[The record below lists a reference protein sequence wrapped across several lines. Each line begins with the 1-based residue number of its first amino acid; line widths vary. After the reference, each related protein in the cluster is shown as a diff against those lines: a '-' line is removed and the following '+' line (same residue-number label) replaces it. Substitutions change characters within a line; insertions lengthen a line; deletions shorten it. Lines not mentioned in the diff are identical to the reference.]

1 MYNRFIICMY
11 SVIESILFVIKLD
24 NNIIN
29 IKCKYICINV
39 RILASLVL
47 DFRVF
52 IILFNNIYE

>member
-1 MYNRFIICMY
+1 MYNRFIIGICMY

-39 RILASLVL
+39 RSLVL

>member
-1 MYNRFIICMY
+1 MY

-39 RILASLVL
+39 RSLVL

>member
-1 MYNRFIICMY
+1 MYNRCIICMY

-24 NNIIN
+24 NNIMN

-39 RILASLVL
+39 RSLVL

>member
-39 RILASLVL
+39 RSLVL